1 MSRSRDWPLYVAMAL
16 VYLFL
21 LAPLVVVLGAAVTT
35 SSFLEFPPSGFTLNW
50 FREVLD
56 EPVWRTAL
64 FASLKIAGVSMVIA
78 AIVGIPCSIA
88 LSRTDFPGKAAING
102 LVLSPLMVPSIVLAI
117 SLLILYSRSGVGM
130 PFWRLA
136 LAHGVLTAPY
146 LIRTLTAALE
156 RVDPSLE
163 EAARNLGATPATA
176 WLRAVLPSVRPA
188 LLAAMF
194 FAFIMSFD
202 ELVVALFLS
211 GPRLTTL
218 PMQIYGEIQYNL
230 DPSIA
235 AVSALLIVVTVAAVF
250 LIERLLGVRRLIS

>member
-1 MSRSRDWPLYVAMAL
+1 MRRSRDWPLYAAMAA

-21 LAPLVVVLGAAVTT
+21 LAPLLVVLGASVSPAAY
-35 SSFLEFPPSGFTLNW
+35 LEFPPRGFTLKW
-50 FREVLD
+50 FDAVLG
-56 EPVWRTAL
+56 EEVWRTTLLASVKVAL
-64 FASLKIAGVSMVIA
+64 VSMAIA
-78 AIVGIPCSIA
+78 ALVGIPCSVA
-88 LSRTDFPGKAAING
+88 LARSAFRGKGLVTG

-117 SLLILYSRSGVGM
+117 SLLIIYSRTGVGM

-136 LAHGVLTAPY
+136 LAHGVLTTPY

-156 RVDPSLE
+156 RQDPSLE
-163 EAARNLGATPATA
+163 EAARNLGCRPLAA
-176 WLRAVLPSVRPA
+176 WVHVVLPSVKPA

-218 PMQIYGEIQYNL
+218 PMQIYGDIQYNL

-235 AVSALLIVVTVAAVF
+235 AVSTLLIVFTIAGV
-250 LIERLLGVRRLIS
+250 LLMERLLGVRRLIR

>member
-1 MSRSRDWPLYVAMAL
+1 MSRSRDWPLYVVMAA
-16 VYLFL
+16 VILFL
-21 LAPLVVVLGAAVTT
+21 LAPLIVVVGASVTT
-35 SSFLEFPPSGFTLNW
+35 SSFLEFPPRGFSLKW
-50 FREVLD
+50 FDEVLG
-56 EPVWRTAL
+56 EEVWMTTLLASVKLAL
-64 FASLKIAGVSMVIA
+64 VSMALATLVGVPCSVALARGRFRGQALIA
-78 AIVGIPCSIA
+78 A
-88 LSRTDFPGKAAING
+88 F
-102 LVLSPLMVPSIVLAI
+102 VLSPLMVPSIVLAI
-117 SLLILYSRSGVGM
+117 SLLVIYSRTGIGL

-156 RVDPSLE
+156 QVDPYLE
-163 EAARNLGATPATA
+163 EAARNLGATPVGA
-176 WLRAVLPSVRPA
+176 WLRVVLPTVRPA

-230 DPSIA
+230 SPAIA
-235 AVSALLIVVTVAAVF
+235 AVSTLLIVLTVAGVL
-250 LIERLLGVRRLIS
+250 LIERVLGVRRLIR

>member
-1 MSRSRDWPLYVAMAL
+1 VSRSRNWPLLVFMAL

-21 LAPLVVVLGAAVTT
+21 LAPLVVVIGAAV
-35 SSFLEFPPSGFTLNW
+35 SPASYLEFPPSGFTTKW
-50 FREVLD
+50 FTAVLD
-56 EPVWRTAL
+56 EPAWKDTL
-64 FASLKIAGVSMVIA
+64 LASIRLAAVSMVIA
-78 AIVGIPCSIA
+78 ALVGIPCSVA
-88 LSRTDFPGKAAING
+88 LSRKDFRGKALVTA

-117 SLLILYSRSGVGM
+117 SLLIIYSRTGVDM

-146 LIRTLTAALE
+146 LIRTLTASLE
-156 RVDPSLE
+156 RVDGSLE
-163 EAARNLGATPATA
+163 EAARNLGCKPFGA
-176 WLRAVLPSVRPA
+176 WMHVVLPSVRPA

-218 PMQIYGEIQYNL
+218 PMQIYGQIQYNL

-235 AVSALLIVVTVAAVF
+235 AVSALLILFTVVGV
-250 LIERLLGVRRLIS
+250 LLMERLLGVRRLIR